1 MIQNDGQPQLNE
13 DGSVTTPDPSDTHT
27 VEEPDGML
35 RNDVLSLYKKWAKQG
50 RTEEQKWAVMN
61 FLTGTGININL
72 IIRER
77 ARHAQ
82 LALIERLRKHG
93 HGGGNW
99 RRLLDEE
106 ARKLEEK

>member
-1 MIQNDGQPQLNE
+1 MIQNDGQPQLSE

-27 VEEPDGML
+27 EDGELTIEKM
-35 RNDVLSLYKKWAKQG
+35 RRAYSSLQDDYEAG
-50 RTEEQKWAVMN
+50 
-61 FLTGTGININL
+61 L
-72 IIRER
+72 IVDLIHQRER
-77 ARHAQ
+77 AAQ

-106 ARKLEEK
+106 ARKLKDTTKE